1 LRLERATVEAHPVA
15 GGGNGGGASDGY
27 RVIGLLRQDAGPRRK
42 VEITIE
48 TAKGERTHLLD
59 LESTNSFA
67 FDSADRPVRLIVDKY
82 NRSAKANGSP
92 FGIASFEDE
101 RDRTLIVYGT
111 RDEEAA
117 NRETAL
123 ALQERIRTHWS
134 NQTIPIKADR
144 DASDDD
150 LRDRHLLLIGRPD
163 TNRVVERIR
172 DALPI
177 TFGWRSFMISGVTY
191 AHAGSAVLAATAN
204 PLNPRYSAVVLAGL
218 SSEATTRT
226 PDAIYRKDAE
236 GADVLTMPNGGK
248 VKALAVPARD
258 LVREFNGK

>member
-1 LRLERATVEAHPVA
+1 V
-15 GGGNGGGASDGY
+15 
-27 RVIGLLRQDAGPRRK
+27 
-42 VEITIE
+42 
-48 TAKGERTHLLD
+48 
-59 LESTNSFA
+59 
-67 FDSADRPVRLIVDKY
+67 IVDKY

-92 FGIASFEDE
+92 YAIASFEDE

-134 NQTIPIKADR
+134 NQVIPMKLDR
-144 DASDDD
+144 DVSDDD
-150 LRDRHLLLIGRPD
+150 LRGHHLLLVGRPD
-163 TNRVVERIR
+163 TNRVVERFR

-177 TFGWRSFMISGVTY
+177 TFGWRSFTVRGVTY

-218 SSEATTRT
+218 SAEATTRT
-226 PDAIYRKDAE
+226 PDAVYEKDAQA
-236 GADVLTMPNGGK
+236 ADVLVLPHGGK
-248 VKALAVPARD
+248 HKAIVAPARE
-258 LVREFNGK
+258 LVKELGDK